1 MGEKDEDQTPEQ
13 GQLQDYANEGDDEFN
28 YGEGKF
34 DDLGENGVDTS
45 FLNVVRRILAAPN
58 MEEDDW

>member
-13 GQLQDYANEGDDEFN
+13 GQLQDYANEGDEFN

-34 DDLGENGVDTS
+34 DDLGGNGVDTS

-58 MEEDDW
+58 MKEDDW